1 MDKLK
6 IQQQNENEINQRIN
20 ELAQEYD
27 SLLPGQERR
36 SEIANEICELR
47 LRLQWLKRKHE

>member
-1 MDKLK
+1 MNKSNA
-6 IQQQNENEINQRIN
+6 QQDENEINQRIN

>member
-1 MDKLK
+1 MNKSNA
-6 IQQQNENEINQRIN
+6 QQDENEINQRIN

-36 SEIANEICELR
+36 SEIAHEICELR